1 MNNEELIK
9 KVHTSADA
17 ELNRNGYV
25 SIVNL
30 LMDLGYL
37 KKEKYEDWCFGRVDY
52 LERVCTCNLHKLTLI
67 CKETRKYCL
76 SLGCKG
82 SYTVY
87 KRWGK
92 RNRSNKKPLRFSKS
106 GLPEIEKAYATHY
119 VGMAK
124 LKRVRGTDGSAD
136 TEI

>member
-1 MNNEELIK
+1 MNDKELIE
-9 KVHTSADA
+9 KVHVCVDTG
-17 ELNRNGYV
+17 LYKNGYV
-25 SIVNL
+25 SIVSI

-37 KKEKYEDWCFGRVDY
+37 KKEKYEDWRFGRVDY

-67 CKETRKYCL
+67 CKETRRYCKNQ
-76 SLGCKG
+76 GCKE
-82 SYTVY
+82 SHTVY
-87 KRWGK
+87 RRWGRK
-92 RNRSNKKPLRFSKS
+92 NRSDKRSLRFSKS